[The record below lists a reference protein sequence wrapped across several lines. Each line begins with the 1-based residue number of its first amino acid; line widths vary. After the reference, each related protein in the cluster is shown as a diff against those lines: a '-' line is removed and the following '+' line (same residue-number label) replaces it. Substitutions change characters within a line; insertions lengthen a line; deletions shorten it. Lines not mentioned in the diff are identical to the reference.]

1 MSTPPDLNNLRK
13 QEYDLEIEVTKFR
26 RQVFEQVDP
35 SASQALLNQLGTA
48 EEDLAKVEKLR
59 AAAQAADDNNNGTI
73 INRQT
78 DTLLLGPETTGL
90 DPRLQ
95 LRMSQIP
102 TAIYH
107 LLDPQTD
114 PLVTCFLRNVSSRTR
129 RIRITSYLDGYSSR
143 AVDTIELGAFREHEF
158 RQSPTVF
165 SHRIRNVTELTR
177 ATLNVKLED
186 LDGDPN
192 GNSRAIWTEIHKTYP
207 VWLLARTTA
216 PLAVVDPATGKLRDM
231 TRYFGAFVTPN
242 APPLMSFLR
251 TAADAHP
258 NKRLVGY
265 QGDKTIGV
273 RDQVKALYD
282 ALKNTGQITYVNSL
296 IAFTPEEGLSTQ
308 RVRLPRESLQDKQ
321 ANCIDGTVL
330 FASLLEG
337 VSLNPAIIVVPGH
350 AFVGWETWRD
360 SGEWEYL
367 ETTMIGTH
375 DFEAARKSGIS
386 TADFFQQLAV
396 ATDDENKFRRWSLRD
411 LRATHRITPME

>member
-1 MSTPPDLNNLRK
+1 MSQTDLDTLRK
-13 QEYDLEIEVTKFR
+13 EEYRWQVDVTRLR
-26 RQVFEQVDP
+26 REVFEQADP
-35 SASQALLNQLGTA
+35 AASQALLDQLEAA
-48 EEDLAKVEKLR
+48 EIELAQVEKLR
-59 AAAQAADDNNNGTI
+59 AAAQAADDNSNGTI
-73 INRQT
+73 INSKT
-78 DTLLLGPETTGL
+78 STNLMGPETTGL
-90 DPRLQ
+90 DARFQ
-95 LRMSQIP
+95 LSMSQVP

-107 LLDPQTD
+107 LLDPKTD
-114 PLVTCFLRNVSSRTR
+114 PLVTCFLDNVSPRIR
-129 RIRITSYLDGYSSR
+129 RIRITSYIDGYSAR
-143 AVDTIELGAFREHEF
+143 AVETIELKAQDNHEF
-158 RQSPTVF
+158 RQSPTLF
-165 SHRIRNVTELTR
+165 PDRIRNVTELTR
-177 ATLNVKLED
+177 ATLNVELQD
-186 LDGDPN
+186 LDGNLQGTVP
-192 GNSRAIWTEIHKTYP
+192 GVKTELHKTHP
-207 VWLLARTTA
+207 VWLLARSTA

-242 APPLMSFLR
+242 APSLMSFLR
-251 TAADAHP
+251 IAADAHP

-337 VSLNPAIIVVPGH
+337 VSLNPAIVVVPGH

-360 SGEWEYL
+360 SNEWEYL

-375 DFEAARKSGIS
+375 DFEAARKSGTS
-386 TADFFQQLAV
+386 TAAFFQQLAA
-396 ATDDENKFRRWSLRD
+396 ATNNENKFRRWSLRD